1 MSEKTVTKKEM
12 ADELARLR
20 QREKRYRNLIE
31 ESRDAFIITKYD
43 GTFVDFNQAMV
54 DIFGYSREEMM
65 TMKAQ
70 QLYVDVNDRV
80 RFQEEME
87 KHGTVRNYKMMFKKR
102 DGKDISC
109 LVTMTAIYQDG
120 RVWGYNGIIHNITE
134 RKQAEELYSKL
145 AHNSQAGVF
154 VLQNSKFQ
162 FVNPYMRTHSG
173 YTEEEL
179 LDMDPMD
186 LVHPDDRETVRREA
200 VRMLQGIR
208 QFPYEHRT
216 VRKDGSIIWV
226 LENVTSIDYFGHRA
240 TLGNSMN
247 ITREREAR
255 IKLEEIETLES
266 SILSAIPHAVIGL
279 ENRQIIFAND
289 SVRDVFGWDP
299 EEVIGKRT
307 RIFYRSDEDFEE
319 IGRRFYPVLE
329 NQETYSDEFP
339 CRRKDGRDIIC
350 SVSSSRVGGTLRE
363 KRIVVVYE
371 DVTERKAG
379 EESLRESEE
388 KYAAVVEQAMYG
400 VVIIQNEVYTFVN
413 RAMADIT
420 GHDVDEL
427 VGMPFLNIFTPAYRK
442 VVMQRYKRRMSGR
455 KVLPLYEAQVLC
467 KDGTIKDVEIAFG
480 IITIN
485 KQAADM
491 GYIRDITARKRAEEE
506 LNKSF
511 ERIQRRLEET
521 VNALASMTEKRD
533 PYTAG
538 HQQRVTQLARAI
550 AEEMELPE
558 SQVEGTVVAATLH
571 DIGKI
576 YEPAEILS
584 KPDILTEIEMLMM
597 KVHPDV
603 AYEILKNIDFPWPVA
618 RIVRQHH
625 ERYDGSGYPDG
636 LKGEEILLEARII
649 AVADVVEAMASHR
662 PYRSAL
668 GIEQA
673 LEEIINNRGILYDP
687 KVVDAC
693 LQVFR
698 ERGFVFKMHPYTEL
712 RLRCSN

>member
-1 MSEKTVTKKEM
+1 MSEKTSTKKEM
-12 ADELARLR
+12 ADELVRLR
-20 QREKRYRNLIE
+20 EREKRYRDLIE
-31 ESRDAFIITKYD
+31 ESRDAFIITKHD

-54 DIFGYSREEMM
+54 DIFGYAREEMM

-70 QLYVDVNDRV
+70 DLYVDVTDRA
-80 RFQEEME
+80 RFQEAME
-87 KHGTVRNYKMMFKKR
+87 KHGTVRNYKVGFKKK
-102 DGKDISC
+102 DGKDLSC
-109 LVTMTAIYQDG
+109 LVTISAIYQKG
-120 RVWGYNGIIHNITE
+120 SIWGYHGIIHNITA

-145 AHNSQAGVF
+145 AHCSQAGVF
-154 VLQNSKFQ
+154 VLQNGKFQ
-162 FVNPYMRTHSG
+162 FVNPYMRDHSG
-173 YTEEEL
+173 YSEEEL
-179 LDMDPMD
+179 LEMEPMD
-186 LVHPDDRETVRREA
+186 LVHPDDRAMVKRESVKMLKGGRR
-200 VRMLQGIR
+200 
-208 QFPYEHRT
+208 FPYEHRT
-216 VRKDGSIIWV
+216 LRKDGGIIWV
-226 LENVTSIDYFGHRA
+226 LENVTSIDYFGQRA
-240 TLGNSMN
+240 TLGNSMD

-255 IKLEEIETLES
+255 IRLEEIQTLES

-289 SVRDVFGWDP
+289 SVRDVFDWEP
-299 EEVIGKRT
+299 EELIGKGT
-307 RIFYRSDEDFEE
+307 RILYRSDEDFEE
-319 IGRRFYPVLE
+319 IGRRFYPALE
-329 NQETYSDEFP
+329 KRETYSDEFP
-339 CRRKDGRDIIC
+339 CRRKDGKDIIC
-350 SVSSSRVGGTLRE
+350 RMSSSRVGGALTE

-400 VVIIQNEVYTFVN
+400 VVIIQNEEYTFVN
-413 RAMADIT
+413 RAMTDIT
-420 GHDVDEL
+420 GYEADDL
-427 VGMPFLNIFTPAYRK
+427 IGMPFLTIFTPEYRK
-442 VVMQRYKRRMSGR
+442 VVHQRYKRRMSGGE
-455 KVLPLYEAQVLC
+455 VLPLYEAQILC
-467 KDGTIKDVEIAFG
+467 KNGTIKDVEIAFG

-485 KQAADM
+485 KQPADM
-491 GYIRDITARKRAEEE
+491 GYVRDITARKRAEEE

-550 AEEMELPE
+550 AEEMGLSE
-558 SQVEGTVVAATLH
+558 SRVEGTVVAATLH

-636 LKGEEILLEARII
+636 LKGEEILLESRII

-673 LEEIINNRGILYDP
+673 LDEIITHRGILYDP
-687 KVVDAC
+687 SVVDAC
-693 LQVFR
+693 LRVFG
-698 ERGFVFKMHPYTEL
+698 EQGFAFKMHPYTEL

>member
-1 MSEKTVTKKEM
+1 MRDQAKTKKELINEM
-12 ADELARLR
+12 NRLR
-20 QREKRYRNLIE
+20 QREEKYRKLIE
-31 ESRDAFIITKYD
+31 ESCDAFIVTKQD
-43 GTFVDFNQAMV
+43 GSFVDFNQAMIE
-54 DIFGYSREEMM
+54 IFGYSREEMM

-70 QLYVDVNDRV
+70 QLYVDTTDRL
-80 RFQEEME
+80 RFQNEME
-87 KHGTVRNYKMMFKKR
+87 KHGSVQNYKMRFIKR
-102 DGKDISC
+102 NGKEISC
-109 LVTMTAIYQDG
+109 LITMTAIYQNGDI
-120 RVWGYNGIIHNITE
+120 WGYNGIIHNITE

-154 VLQNSKFQ
+154 VLQNEKFH
-162 FVNPYMRTHSG
+162 FVNPYMVEHSE
-173 YTEEEL
+173 YSEREL

-186 LVHPDDRETVRREA
+186 LVHPEDREMVRQEA
-200 VRMLQGIR
+200 VKMLNGER
-208 QFPYEHRT
+208 HFPYEHRT
-216 VRKDGSIIWV
+216 VKKDGSIIWV
-226 LENVTSIDYFGHRA
+226 LENVTTIDYFGQRA
-240 TLGNSMN
+240 ILGNSMD
-247 ITREREAR
+247 ITGEREAR
-255 IKLEEIETLES
+255 KKLEEIKTLES

-279 ENRQIIFAND
+279 ENRKIIFAND
-289 SVRDVFGWDP
+289 SVHEVFGWRP

-329 NQETYSDEFP
+329 KQETYSEEFP
-339 CRRKDGRDIIC
+339 CRRKDGTDITC
-350 SVSSSRVGGTLRE
+350 TVSTSRVGGMLKE

-371 DVTERKAG
+371 DVTERKRG
-379 EESLRESEE
+379 EDNLRESEE

-400 VVIIQNEVYTFVN
+400 VVIIQEEVYTFVN
-413 RAMADIT
+413 RAMIDIT
-420 GHDVDEL
+420 GYNVDEL
-427 VGMPFLNIFTPAYRK
+427 VGMPFLDIFIPEYQK
-442 VVMQRYKRRMSGR
+442 VVLQRYKRRMSGR
-455 KVLPLYEAQVLC
+455 KVLPLYEAQVSC
-467 KDGTIKDVEIAFG
+467 KDGSIKDVEIAFG

-485 KQAADM
+485 KQPADM
-491 GYIRDITARKRAEEE
+491 GYVRDITARKRAEEE
-506 LNKSF
+506 LTKSF
-511 ERIQRRLEET
+511 ARIQKRLEDT
-521 VNALASMTEKRD
+521 VNALSSMTEKRD

-550 AEEMELPE
+550 AEEMELSE
-558 SQVEGTVVAATLH
+558 SQTEGIAVAATLH

-636 LKGEEILLEARII
+636 LKGEEIFLEARII

-668 GIEQA
+668 GIERA
-673 LEEIINNRGILYDP
+673 LEEIITNRGILYDP
-687 KVVDAC
+687 HVVDSC
-693 LQVFR
+693 LRVF
-698 ERGFVFKMHPYTEL
+698 EQGFLFKLHPYAEL
-712 RLRCSN
+712 RLRCST

>member
-1 MSEKTVTKKEM
+1 MREQKKTKKELIN
-12 ADELARLR
+12 ELNRLR
-20 QREKRYRNLIE
+20 QREEKYRKLIE
-31 ESRDAFIITKYD
+31 ESRDAFIITKED
-43 GTFVDFNQAMV
+43 GSFVDFNQAMV
-54 DIFGYSREEMM
+54 DIFGYSRDEML

-70 QLYVDVNDRV
+70 QLYVDVNDRL
-80 RFQEEME
+80 RFQNEME
-87 KHGTVRNYKMMFKKR
+87 KRGAVRNYKMRFKKK
-102 DGKDISC
+102 DGKEIAC
-109 LVTMTAIYQDG
+109 LVTMTAIYQNG
-120 RVWGYNGIIHNITE
+120 GIWGYNGIIHNITE

-154 VLQNSKFQ
+154 VLQNGKFQ
-162 FVNPYMRTHSG
+162 FVNPYMREHSG
-173 YTEEEL
+173 YSEEEL
-179 LDMDPMD
+179 LEMDPMD
-186 LVHPDDRETVRREA
+186 LVHPEDREMVRQEA
-200 VRMLQGIR
+200 VKMLKGDR
-208 QFPYEHRT
+208 HFPYEHRT
-216 VRKDGSIIWV
+216 VKKNGSIIWV

-247 ITREREAR
+247 ITKEREAR
-255 IKLEEIETLES
+255 QKLEEIETLES

-279 ENRQIIFAND
+279 ENRKIIFAND
-289 SVRDVFGWDP
+289 SVRDVFGWNP
-299 EEVIGKRT
+299 EEVIGERT
-307 RIFYRSDEDFEE
+307 RIFYRSDEDFEK
-319 IGRRFYPVLE
+319 IGQRFYPMLE
-329 NQETYSDEFP
+329 KQETFREEFP
-339 CRRKDGRDIIC
+339 CRRKDGTDIIC
-350 SVSSSRVGGTLRE
+350 TVSTSRVGGALKE

-371 DVTERKAG
+371 DVTERKVG
-379 EESLRESEE
+379 EDALRESEE

-400 VVIIQNEVYTFVN
+400 VVIIQEEAYTFVN
-413 RAMADIT
+413 RAMTDIT
-420 GHDVDEL
+420 GYKVDEL
-427 VGMPFLNIFTPAYRK
+427 VGMPFLNIFTPEYQK
-442 VVMQRYKRRMSGR
+442 VVFQRYKRRMSGR

-485 KQAADM
+485 KQPADM
-491 GYIRDITARKRAEEE
+491 GYVRDITARKRAEEE
-506 LNKSF
+506 LTKSF
-511 ERIQRRLEET
+511 ERIQKRLEET

-550 AEEMELPE
+550 AEEMELSD
-558 SQVEGTVVAATLH
+558 SQTEGIVVAATLH

-636 LKGEEILLEARII
+636 LKGEEILLEARIL

-668 GIEQA
+668 GIERA

-687 KVVDAC
+687 HVVDAC
-693 LQVFR
+693 LEVFR
-698 ERGFVFKMHPYTEL
+698 EKGFMFKLHPYTEL
-712 RLRCSN
+712 RLRCSS